1 MTEDKAKQTPAGG
14 VLVGKREGQTIIHD
28 KGTQGGYF
36 VGRLHKEGGIKGI
49 NKSTGQ
55 PIEVQGGEVIITAP
69 AVADQTKREFEGE
82 MLTNREILSKINQKG
97 GGVSLENGGEIYYT
111 GSSYNYGGKT
121 MTDYEIM
128 KAMNGCGCEDEYEDG
143 GEVEK
148 ALNDLEKAPSVN
160 FWNEPEFQGE
170 SYFFNKEGEPNSFVS
185 LQEDDISKT
194 ILAYDEDGQL
204 VGVFRIRTAGDLKGA
219 FKIVVRED
227 AMRKGWGKKILDE
240 AEKQNIDIVGN
251 IKNNSFSSRGRDLLR
266 SWLKSKNKFDNGGQ
280 LNLMNESKKGDH
292 PARDLNNYNDLM
304 DVEAD
309 GMVGAESGLF
319 AYGGR
324 VSNSKLF
331 MPSVRGGWTKE
342 KIIKYQK
349 SHSSDTTSTLTLL
362 KYISEFSD
370 WEQFKNHIYYHGTQS
385 SIEKGLKPSITMSER
400 EVERIGGGGYGQ
412 RYFGVS
418 LTKRKRTAES
428 FSGMSNGVI
437 IYPVILKRDAKV
449 IERTDLQD
457 ASEIEDIIV
466 ELYEKGVD
474 AVYIG
479 GGEEELVV
487 VNPYSILLYK
497 IGREY
502 HSVFGGFKSVP
513 LTDEKIKEIYTNSKI
528 LSETY
533 TEEYNSKQNKEERE
547 QFLKSIPEIKF
558 DDGGEVGADFT
569 FLKSNPMQRARA
581 INVLEKVIR
590 YDNKFMSNYEF
601 LEGLPKDLE
610 VGVSKLHSRKTERGY
625 VEKLSIGDFIVD
637 AKAEID
643 YYKYLQE
650 NGYPYSKYIKEVR
663 EAEAKKN
670 EADKIIRDKQNEIKK
685 LQNIENYKNSE
696 ISKKNQIKE
705 LIENGANAMIK
716 KMNAPRLIQIEK
728 YKTQRQ
734 TNDVK
739 NEIDYHTRMIEQTER
754 QVNSAYK
761 IASKLY
767 EIVDGE
773 VQPKFDWKV
782 GDKVK
787 VEGYL
792 NHAPAEIETE
802 IVEIR
807 VDDEFGFTNYKV
819 EKKEGIAN
827 NYISYDGL
835 FPTPRNESRKKLIE
849 ELEKEKQ
856 GKKEYEY
863 VLTVR
868 PFDIGTYPKDNFLRF
883 EQQDYQYGVVI
894 YSEPI
899 SIREIE
905 HYSLC
910 PITEI
915 KDFDDKFLYYIFS
928 DTKQKIRIKLIK
940 DQRKGYFV
948 NIIYYDDEGI
958 ESTEMM
964 SAVNFLKKVKDG
976 DYKLE
981 NEITEEPMNDI
992 EITTGYFKVNSENTG
1007 FEYAKKINNYFN
1019 KWNKIKTLK
1028 DKLDFERL
1036 NVPMFGSFEN
1046 ESVLDQIERFEKLG
1060 FELGANE
1067 VVRNDFKKEVKKI
1080 IDKKIFDREMDKKG
1094 YPKEDEEVNK
1104 KENSF
1109 EGEGSKEGKG
1119 KLYEFFTP
1127 QMVADKMLALAQ
1139 HYGFK
1144 GGNVLEPASGNG
1156 RLLKHLKDSNIT
1168 AFEISK
1174 ENFEIL
1180 KKEFPNADLHNFNF
1194 EKAFLKEPRFNTLI
1208 NKKGTE
1214 TWLKT
1219 PKFDLV
1225 LANPPYGKFSGLYS
1239 SYFNFKGQ
1247 VEHFFILQT
1256 LHLLKK
1262 GGLGVYLIPS
1272 SFLRNGI
1279 TYNKVKQE
1287 IFEIAELVDA
1297 YRLPS
1302 NIFEKT
1308 QIGTDILILRKK

>member
-82 MLTNREILSKINQKG
+82 MLTNREILSKINEKG
-97 GGVSLENGGEIYYT
+97 GGVSLENGGEIYFN

-128 KAMNGCGCEDEYEDG
+128 QEISNCGCEHEY
-143 GEVEK
+143 
-148 ALNDLEKAPSVN
+148 ND
-160 FWNEPEFQGE
+160 
-170 SYFFNKEGEPNSFVS
+170 
-185 LQEDDISKT
+185 
-194 ILAYDEDGQL
+194 
-204 VGVFRIRTAGDLKGA
+204 
-219 FKIVVRED
+219 
-227 AMRKGWGKKILDE
+227 
-240 AEKQNIDIVGN
+240 
-251 IKNNSFSSRGRDLLR
+251 
-266 SWLKSKNKFDNGGQ
+266 GGQ
-280 LNLMNESKKGDH
+280 LDLVEESKKGDH
-292 PARDLNNYNDLM
+292 PARDFSNYV
-304 DVEAD
+304 DVVDVAVD
-309 GMVGAESGLF
+309 GQVGAENGL
-319 AYGGR
+319 A
-324 VSNSKLF
+324 
-331 MPSVRGGWTKE
+331 
-342 KIIKYQK
+342 
-349 SHSSDTTSTLTLL
+349 
-362 KYISEFSD
+362 
-370 WEQFKNHIYYHGTQS
+370 
-385 SIEKGLKPSITMSER
+385 
-400 EVERIGGGGYGQ
+400 
-412 RYFGVS
+412 
-418 LTKRKRTAES
+418 
-428 FSGMSNGVI
+428 
-437 IYPVILKRDAKV
+437 
-449 IERTDLQD
+449 
-457 ASEIEDIIV
+457 
-466 ELYEKGVD
+466 
-474 AVYIG
+474 
-479 GGEEELVV
+479 
-487 VNPYSILLYK
+487 
-497 IGREY
+497 
-502 HSVFGGFKSVP
+502 
-513 LTDEKIKEIYTNSKI
+513 
-528 LSETY
+528 
-533 TEEYNSKQNKEERE
+533 
-547 QFLKSIPEIKF
+547 F

-581 INVLEKVIR
+581 INVLEKKIR
-590 YDNKFMSNYEF
+590 HDGKIMSNYEF

-685 LQNIENYKNSE
+685 LQDIENYKNSE
-696 ISKKNQIKE
+696 IAKNNQIKE

-792 NHAPAEIETE
+792 NHTPAEIETE
-802 IVEIR
+802 IVELKESRFGEIVYR
-807 VDDEFGFTNYKV
+807 VES
-819 EKKEGIAN
+819 KEGISN
-827 NYISYDGL
+827 SWISYDGL
-835 FPTPRNESRKKLIE
+835 FPLTENNITNYDWDTTFTSGFNKGQKLSEQEIETIDVYNDFVYGLNFKSGGSFDAKTEETIGLLSITDNPINLAVILEKNPSGFNSEAIKYNQKIKRRLYNLAEKSNRKIVLNNNPSSRINREFPYLLVSEKDSKNYDLATEFYEKLETPRNESRKKLIE

-981 NEITEEPMNDI
+981 NEITEELMNDI

-1028 DKLDFERL
+1028 DKLDFEIL
-1036 NVPMFGSFEN
+1036 DVPMFGSFEN

-1144 GGNVLEPASGNG
+1144 GGDVLEPASGNG

-1174 ENFEIL
+1174 ENFETL
-1180 KKEFPNADLHNFNF
+1180 KKEFPNADLYNFNF

-1279 TYNKVKQE
+1279 TYNKVKKE